1 MEETNFLEQPKS
13 SAGVESV
20 GEQNSQGEKVQ
31 PNVEENGSNFGKFK
45 DSASLLSAYSNL
57 EKEFTKKS
65 QKLAELLKS
74 EEIKNANLK
83 ENNENMCDISANQ
96 EIFHNSAQA
105 FYEDNNWKTYSE
117 NFIKNNPDAK
127 KYASEIYNLI
137 ASDKVLASCPNCLEY
152 AFATIA
158 QKHKVDTES
167 LLNDQTF
174 LSEHILNNENIKNQ
188 IIKNY
193 LSSLSAN
200 VPRFISGTTQSISV
214 TTPENKPKTIK
225 DASDILRKLLN

>member
-1 MEETNFLEQPKS
+1 MEETNYLEQPNS

-20 GEQNSQGEKVQ
+20 GEQNSQEEKVQ

-74 EEIKNANLK
+74 EEIKNANLT
-83 ENNENMCDISANQ
+83 EINENIDNNSAN
-96 EIFHNSAQA
+96 EEKCDNSIHA
-105 FYEDNNWKTYSE
+105 FYEDDNWKTYSE
-117 NFIKNNPDAK
+117 NFIKSNPEAK
-127 KYASEIYNLI
+127 KYSSEIYDLI
-137 ASDKVLASCPNCLEY
+137 ASDKFLSSSPNCLEY
-152 AFATIA
+152 AFAIVK
-158 QKHKVDTES
+158 QNHQVGTEN
-167 LLNDQTF
+167 LLTNQTF
-174 LSEHILNNENIKNQ
+174 LNEHILNNENIKNQ

-200 VPRFISGTTQSISV
+200 VPRFISGTTQNISV

>member
-1 MEETNFLEQPKS
+1 MEETNYLEQPNS
-13 SAGVESV
+13 STGVESV
-20 GEQNSQGEKVQ
+20 GEQNSQEEKVQ

-74 EEIKNANLK
+74 EEIKNANLT
-83 ENNENMCDISANQ
+83 EINENIDKSSAN
-96 EIFHNSAQA
+96 EEKSDNSIHA
-105 FYEDNNWKTYSE
+105 FYEDDNWKTYSE
-117 NFIKNNPDAK
+117 NFIKSNPEAK
-127 KYASEIYNLI
+127 KYSSEIYDLI
-137 ASDKVLASCPNCLEY
+137 ASDKFLSSSPNCLEY
-152 AFATIA
+152 AFAIVK
-158 QKHKVDTES
+158 QKHQVGTEN
-167 LLNDQTF
+167 LLTNQTF
-174 LSEHILNNENIKNQ
+174 LNEHILNNENIKNQ

-200 VPRFISGTTQSISV
+200 VPRFISGTTQNISV